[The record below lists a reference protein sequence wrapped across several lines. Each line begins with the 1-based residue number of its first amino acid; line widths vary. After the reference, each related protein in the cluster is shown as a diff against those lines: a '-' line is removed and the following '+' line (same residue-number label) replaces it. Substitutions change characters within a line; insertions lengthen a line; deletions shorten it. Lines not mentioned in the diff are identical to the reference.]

1 MPSVQRVNSMTW
13 LSDLVAPLN
22 QVIFIFGADHVT
34 WAELLGFITGIW
46 CVWLTVKVNIWNF
59 PIGIANDLFFLV
71 LFLAAGLYA
80 DGGLQIVYLALGVA
94 GWWQWLHGG
103 VNRTRL
109 KVRVASRSEI
119 AIVIATVA
127 AVTAG
132 LTVLLTA
139 VHDVAPLLD
148 ALTTALS
155 LAAQWLLNFKR
166 IQNWFFWI
174 AADLIYV
181 PLYVYKHLWLTS
193 LVYMAFVVLCFMG
206 VRVWRR
212 AQGHIDASSL
222 AGAVEGVAA

>member
-1 MPSVQRVNSMTW
+1 MTW
-13 LSDLVAPLN
+13 LSDLIAPLN
-22 QVIFIFGADHVT
+22 QVIFVFGADHAT
-34 WAELLGFITGIW
+34 WVELLGFITGIW

-80 DGGLQIVYLALGVA
+80 DGSLQIIYVILGFI

-103 VNRTRL
+103 VNRSKLT
-109 KVRVASRSEI
+109 VRVVGRREL
-119 AIVIATVA
+119 AILLLAVVI
-127 AVTAG
+127 VTAG
-132 LTVLLTA
+132 LTVLLTD
-139 VHDVAPLLD
+139 VHDVAPFLD

-166 IQNWFFWI
+166 IANWYFWI

-193 LVYMAFVVLCFMG
+193 LVYVAFLALCFAG
-206 VRVWRR
+206 IKVWR
-212 AQGHIDASSL
+212 DARGSVSVQPL
-222 AGAVEGVAA
+222 DSISTATT